1 MSTPGELLGALSREA
16 KARLG
21 NGRGSST
28 RVYRARTVE
37 ELIPRIERDL
47 GADAIVVRRREG
59 LTGGVLGFFQ
69 HPWVEIEAIPG
80 SPGVDVYDE
89 PESAEPLDD
98 ADPSSGEAAPPPA
111 PAAETI
117 APTSSVLP
125 RSGLLA
131 PGYAASPAPTPA
143 PSPSPASAAAPA
155 GAPVLPPPTSSPA
168 AGEDLF
174 DQPGGSAYVTAHLAA
189 LAQATPA
196 ELRAQTLATPVRG
209 GSRGSPV
216 TFAIPAPPSPSGAR
230 TSPPAAPPV
239 LPPPASPPTPPPA
252 PLERAPLELRELIPE
267 QRGRPPAPIAPPG
280 ADWPARAA
288 MERRTVQPGSHT
300 RARAGVEKGL
310 ARYGIGEA
318 LAGELIDTAMA
329 HVLPLAP
336 RAGLAAAVRTTLA
349 QRIPVAPPLGAD
361 GASIVLVG
369 AGGAGKTTCCAALL
383 SAYRSGSTLPAS
395 FATLIHE
402 EDTGGRAEW
411 RLLMSPQ
418 LLKPTPVETARAVR
432 ALRRARS
439 GGLAVLDTPRVSP
452 ADRRAIRG
460 LGRLLSQLDPD
471 RVLLALP
478 ATLGRAAAAQL
489 LGALGPLKADALVVT
504 HADETDQIGVA
515 IEAACRFG
523 LAPEYMLS
531 HARGGGWQ
539 LRRLEPASL
548 AAMVLP

>member
-21 NGRGSST
+21 NGRGGSST
-28 RVYRARTVE
+28 HVYRGRTVE
-37 ELIPRIERDL
+37 ELIPRIEREL

-69 HPWVEIEAIPG
+69 HPWVEIEAVPG
-80 SPGVDVYDE
+80 SGGVDVYDE
-89 PESAEPLDD
+89 AED
-98 ADPSSGEAAPPPA
+98 AQPPA
-111 PAAETI
+111 PAGPPPAADAAA
-117 APTSSVLP
+117 APPMPGVTLSSVLP
-125 RSGLLA
+125 RSA
-131 PGYAASPAPTPA
+131 PLPSPYGSAPAPTAAQPA
-143 PSPSPASAAAPA
+143 PPSP
-155 GAPVLPPPTSSPA
+155 V
-168 AGEDLF
+168 AGEELF
-174 DQPGGSAYVTAHLAA
+174 EQPGGSAYVTAHLAA
-189 LAQATPA
+189 LARATPA
-196 ELRAQTLATPVRG
+196 ELRAQTATAPAPVAR
-209 GSRGSPV
+209 RGSPV
-216 TFAIPAPPSPSGAR
+216 TFAIPAPPSPSAVR
-230 TSPPAAPPV
+230 T
-239 LPPPASPPTPPPA
+239 PPPSLPAPVPPPA
-252 PLERAPLELRELIPE
+252 PPAPRARTPLELSELIPE
-267 QRGRPPAPIAPPG
+267 QRGRPPAPIAPAP

-288 MERRTVQPGSHT
+288 LERRTVQPGSHT

-349 QRIPVAPPLGAD
+349 QRIPVSAPLGAD

-383 SAYRSGSTLPAS
+383 SAYRSASTLPAS

-402 EDTGGRAEW
+402 QDSTGRPEW

-418 LLKPTPVETARAVR
+418 LLKPAPVETARAAR

-460 LGRLLSQLDPD
+460 LGRLLGQLDPD

-539 LRRLEPASL
+539 LRRLDPAGL

>member
-1 MSTPGELLGALSREA
+1 VSTPGELLGALGREA
-16 KARLG
+16 KARFG
-21 NGRGSST
+21 NGRGGSST
-28 RVYRARTVE
+28 RVYRGRTVE
-37 ELIPRIERDL
+37 ELIPRIESDL
-47 GADAIVVRRREG
+47 GPDAIVVRRREG

-89 PESAEPLDD
+89 AEDVLPPEPA
-98 ADPSSGEAAPPPA
+98 GPPPA
-111 PAAETI
+111 GDTPAPAPMPI
-117 APTSSVLP
+117 APVSAVLP
-125 RSGLLA
+125 RTGPL
-131 PGYAASPAPTPA
+131 PPPY
-143 PSPSPASAAAPA
+143 AAAPA
-155 GAPVLPPPTSSPA
+155 PVATPSAAPAPGAAPA

-174 DQPGGSAYVTAHLAA
+174 EQPGGSAYVTAHLAA
-189 LAQATPA
+189 LARSTPA
-196 ELRAQTLATPVRG
+196 ELRAQTLAPPARAHAY
-209 GSRGSPV
+209 GSPV
-216 TFAIPAPPSPSGAR
+216 TFAIPAPPSPSAGR
-230 TSPPAAPPV
+230 TPPPQAAQPSPPPAAPRER
-239 LPPPASPPTPPPA
+239 PA
-252 PLERAPLELRELIPE
+252 LQLRELIPE
-267 QRGRPPAPIAPPG
+267 QRGFPPAPIAPAP

-288 MERRTVQPGSHT
+288 LERRTVQPGSHT

-318 LAGELIDTAMA
+318 LADELIATAMA

-383 SAYRSGSTLPAS
+383 SAYRTASTLPAA

-402 EDTGGRAEW
+402 EDPAGRPEW

-418 LLKPTPVETARAVR
+418 LLKPAPVETARAVR

-452 ADRRAIRG
+452 SDRRAIRG
-460 LGRLLSQLDPD
+460 LGRLLAQLDPD

-539 LRRLEPASL
+539 LRRLDPAGL

>member
-21 NGRGSST
+21 NGRGGST
-28 RVYRARTVE
+28 HVYRGRTVE
-37 ELIPRIERDL
+37 ELIPRIEREL

-59 LTGGVLGFFQ
+59 LTGGLLGFFQ
-69 HPWVEIEAIPG
+69 HPWVEIEAVPG
-80 SPGVDVYDE
+80 TAGVDVYDE
-89 PESAEPLDD
+89 AED
-98 ADPSSGEAAPPPA
+98 AHPPDPAAPSATEDAAASPPVAAVA
-111 PAAETI
+111 PATAG
-117 APTSSVLP
+117 SVLP
-125 RSGLLA
+125 RG
-131 PGYAASPAPTPA
+131 
-143 PSPSPASAAAPA
+143 
-155 GAPVLPPPTSSPA
+155 GALPPPYGSAPGPVTPQALPPAPVAAPA
-168 AGEDLF
+168 AGEELF

-189 LAQATPA
+189 LARATPA
-196 ELRAQTLATPVRG
+196 ELRAQTRAEPAPGARRASG
-209 GSRGSPV
+209 V
-216 TFAIPAPPSPSGAR
+216 TFAIPAPPRPSPAR
-230 TSPPAAPPV
+230 NPPPV
-239 LPPPASPPTPPPA
+239 PLPAPPPA
-252 PLERAPLELRELIPE
+252 PPAPVQRERPSLELRELIPE
-267 QRGRPPAPIAPPG
+267 QRGRPPAPIAPAP

-288 MERRTVQPGSHT
+288 LERRTVQPGSHT

-395 FATLIHE
+395 FATLIQE
-402 EDTGGRAEW
+402 QDATGRPEW

-418 LLKPTPVETARAVR
+418 LLKPAPVETARAVR
-432 ALRRARS
+432 ALRSARAS
-439 GGLAVLDTPRVSP
+439 GLAVLDTPRVSP

-460 LGRLLSQLDPD
+460 LGKLLGALDPD

-531 HARGGGWQ
+531 HAAGGGWQ
-539 LRRLEPASL
+539 LRRLDPAGL

>member
-1 MSTPGELLGALSREA
+1 VSTPGELLGALGREA
-16 KARLG
+16 RARLG
-21 NGRGSST
+21 NGRGGSST
-28 RVYRARTVE
+28 RVYRGRTVE
-37 ELIPRIERDL
+37 ELIPKIESDL
-47 GADAIVVRRREG
+47 GSDAIVVRRREG
-59 LTGGVLGFFQ
+59 LTGGMLGFFQ
-69 HPWVEIEAIPG
+69 HPWVEIEAVPG
-80 SPGVDVYDE
+80 TPSVDLYDE
-89 PESAEPLDD
+89 PEDAQPPDPAVPTAPIEP
-98 ADPSSGEAAPPPA
+98 ASAPP
-111 PAAETI
+111 AA
-117 APTSSVLP
+117 ASPTGSVSSVLP
-125 RSGLLA
+125 RSAPLPRPYGAVPSPVAAQLA
-131 PGYAASPAPTPA
+131 PPV
-143 PSPSPASAAAPA
+143 PSA
-155 GAPVLPPPTSSPA
+155 PPPAA
-168 AGEDLF
+168 AGEELF

-189 LAQATPA
+189 LARSTPA
-196 ELRAQTLATPVRG
+196 ELRAQTLAAPARG
-209 GSRGSPV
+209 ATTGSPV
-216 TFAIPAPPSPSGAR
+216 TFAIPAPPSPSAAR
-230 TSPPAAPPV
+230 TPPPPQPPAAPVPR
-239 LPPPASPPTPPPA
+239 
-252 PLERAPLELRELIPE
+252 ERPPLELRELIPE
-267 QRGRPPAPIAPPG
+267 QRGRPPAPIAPAP

-288 MERRTVQPGSHT
+288 LERRTVQPGSHT

-369 AGGAGKTTCCAALL
+369 AGGAGKTTCSAALL
-383 SAYRSGSTLPAS
+383 SAYRSGSTLPAA
-395 FATLIHE
+395 FATLIQE
-402 EDTGGRAEW
+402 EDGDGRPEW

-418 LLKPTPVETARAVR
+418 LLKPAPVETARAVR

-452 ADRRAIRG
+452 SDRRAIRG
-460 LGRLLSQLDPD
+460 LGRLLAQLDPD

-539 LRRLEPASL
+539 LRRLDPAGL

>member
-1 MSTPGELLGALSREA
+1 MSTPGELLGALGREA

-21 NGRGSST
+21 NGRGGSST
-28 RVYRARTVE
+28 RVYRGRTVE

-69 HPWVEIEAIPG
+69 HPWVEIEAVPG

-89 PESAEPLDD
+89 VEDVQPPDPVGPGAAD
-98 ADPSSGEAAPPPA
+98 AAA
-111 PAAETI
+111 PAA
-117 APTSSVLP
+117 APGPVGPASAVLP
-125 RSGLLA
+125 RSGPLPPPYGAAQPPVATPSA
-131 PGYAASPAPTPA
+131 PPVP
-143 PSPSPASAAAPA
+143 AAAPA
-155 GAPVLPPPTSSPA
+155 
-168 AGEDLF
+168 AGEELF
-174 DQPGGSAYVTAHLAA
+174 EQPGGSAYVTAHLAA
-189 LAQATPA
+189 LARATPA
-196 ELRAQTLATPVRG
+196 ELRAQTLAPPAR
-209 GSRGSPV
+209 SHAHGSPV
-216 TFAIPAPPSPSGAR
+216 TFAIPAPPSPS
-230 TSPPAAPPV
+230 APR
-239 LPPPASPPTPPPA
+239 TPPPA
-252 PLERAPLELRELIPE
+252 PPAPPPPAPRERAPLELRELIPE
-267 QRGRPPAPIAPPG
+267 QRGRPPAPIAPEP

-288 MERRTVQPGSHT
+288 LERRTVQPGSHT

-336 RAGLAAAVRTTLA
+336 RAGLAAAVRSTLA

-383 SAYRSGSTLPAS
+383 SAYRTASTLPAS

-402 EDTGGRAEW
+402 EDGAGRPEW

-418 LLKPTPVETARAVR
+418 LLKPAPVETARAVR

-460 LGRLLSQLDPD
+460 LGRLLGQLDPD

-539 LRRLEPASL
+539 LRRLDPAGL

>member
-1 MSTPGELLGALSREA
+1 VSTPGELLGALSREA

-21 NGRGSST
+21 NGRGGSST
-28 RVYRARTVE
+28 RVYRGRTVE
-37 ELIPRIERDL
+37 ELIPRIEREL

-59 LTGGVLGFFQ
+59 LTGGLLGFFQ
-69 HPWVEIEAIPG
+69 HPWVEIEAVPG

-89 PESAEPLDD
+89 AEDAQPPEPA
-98 ADPSSGEAAPPPA
+98 GPPPAGATVSPA
-111 PAAETI
+111 PAA
-117 APTSSVLP
+117 APVTVGSVLP
-125 RSGLLA
+125 RGGPLPSPYGSA
-131 PGYAASPAPTPA
+131 PAPA
-143 PSPSPASAAAPA
+143 PMQ
-155 GAPVLPPPTSSPA
+155 PPPPAAVPA
-168 AGEDLF
+168 AGEELF
-174 DQPGGSAYVTAHLAA
+174 EQPGGSAYVTAHLAA
-189 LAQATPA
+189 LARATPA
-196 ELRAQTLATPVRG
+196 ELRAQTLAAPATAGRRPA
-209 GSRGSPV
+209 PV
-216 TFAIPAPPSPSGAR
+216 TFAIPAPPSPSAVR
-230 TSPPAAPPV
+230 
-239 LPPPASPPTPPPA
+239 TPPPA
-252 PLERAPLELRELIPE
+252 PPPPAPPPVPPAPVQRERPPLELGELIPE
-267 QRGRPPAPIAPPG
+267 QRGRPPAPIAPAPS
-280 ADWPARAA
+280 DWPARAA
-288 MERRTVQPGSHT
+288 LERRTVQPGSHT

-318 LAGELIDTAMA
+318 LAGELIDAAMA

-349 QRIPVAPPLGAD
+349 QRIPVAPPLAAD

-383 SAYRSGSTLPAS
+383 SAYRSASTLPAS
-395 FATLIHE
+395 VATLIQAQ
-402 EDTGGRAEW
+402 DAAGRAEW
-411 RLLMSPQ
+411 RLLMSPEV
-418 LLKPTPVETARAVR
+418 LKPVPVETARGMR

-439 GGLAVLDTPRVSP
+439 SGLAVLDTPRVSP

-460 LGRLLSQLDPD
+460 LGRLLGALDPD

-531 HARGGGWQ
+531 HASGGGWQ
-539 LRRLEPASL
+539 LRRLDPAGL

>member
-37 ELIPRIERDL
+37 ELIPRIEREL

-89 PESAEPLDD
+89 PEGAEPVDD
-98 ADPSSGEAAPPPA
+98 ADPASGEAAAPPA
-111 PAAETI
+111 PAAEPV
-117 APTSSVLP
+117 APVSSVMP
-125 RSGLLA
+125 RSGVLA
-131 PGYAASPAPTPA
+131 PGYAATPTPTPTPSPAAGAA
-143 PSPSPASAAAPA
+143 PVGAPLVSPPPASAA
-155 GAPVLPPPTSSPA
+155 A

-189 LAQATPA
+189 LARATPA
-196 ELRAQTLATPVRG
+196 ELRAQTLARPVPG
-209 GSRGSPV
+209 GSGGGSPV

-230 TSPPAAPPV
+230 T
-239 LPPPASPPTPPPA
+239 TPPPA
-252 PLERAPLELRELIPE
+252 PPAPAQPAAAPPAPRERAPLELRELIPE

-288 MERRTVQPGSHT
+288 LERRTVQPGSHT

-349 QRIPVAPPLGAD
+349 QRIPVAAPLGVD

-418 LLKPTPVETARAVR
+418 LLKPTPVEAARAVR

-452 ADRRAIRG
+452 ADRRSIRAM
-460 LGRLLSQLDPD
+460 GRLLSQLDPD

-539 LRRLEPASL
+539 LRRLDPASL